1 MERLSCEKNSS
12 EPKISAE
19 ANPRDCDLRPGS
31 LITLVTVAGFAALLE
46 CALMRAIVIPLVCF
60 AALSSYASGE
70 VIHLKNGRTI
80 WADQVRQN
88 GKHTEYEVGESSYA
102 IPTSAVDH
110 IEAGGL
116 APQAVP
122 SQESVQA
129 QAQAIDFV
137 PAADLRYG
145 SDLIERVIRDGRVD
159 PDGLRALESEGNAST
174 TAAGYFVAANREMEN
189 ANFSKAR
196 FYFEAALRFSPQ
208 NPTILNYYATLL
220 VRTGNALEALS
231 YAERAVRLA
240 PHSPDTLAVLGYA
253 QFAADHNR
261 EAVRAW
267 KRSLELRRDA
277 RVQKYLEK
285 AEREEH
291 VEADFSQYESSH
303 FILRYE
309 GKQTSESFRRELVAV
324 LDSDYD
330 DLVRQL
336 GVAPR
341 NAIPIVLY
349 TEQAFFD
356 VTQSPNW
363 VSAMNDGKL
372 RIPISGVESV
382 TPALARVLKHELA
395 HSFISQLSV
404 GRCPQWLNEGIAQV
418 LEPKTLS
425 SRGSR
430 LSRTFQEHADLPF
443 NTLES
448 SFIRLSPQQA
458 VLAYDE
464 SLAVVEYINETYG
477 ISDVQR
483 ILQRLGEGSS
493 TETALRGTIHSDYGR
508 LRDEVAHYLF
518 TKYGQ

>member
-1 MERLSCEKNSS
+1 LERLSCEKNSS
-12 EPKISAE
+12 ELNTSAE
-19 ANPRDCDLRPGS
+19 AKLDSDLRPGS
-31 LITLVTVAGFAALLE
+31 LITFVTVAGFAALLE
-46 CALMRAIVIPLVCF
+46 CALMRPIVTPLVCF
-60 AALSSYASGE
+60 AALSLYASGE

-88 GKHTEYEVGESSYA
+88 GKHLEYEVGEGAYA
-102 IPTSAVDH
+102 IPLSAVDH
-110 IEAGGL
+110 VEAGGI

-122 SQESVQA
+122 SQGNAKA
-129 QAQAIDFV
+129 QAQAIDFT
-137 PAADLRYG
+137 PASDLQYG
-145 SDLIERVIRDGRVD
+145 SELIERVIRDGRVD
-159 PDGLRALESEGNAST
+159 PDGLRALESEGNTST

-189 ANFSKAR
+189 ANFTRAR
-196 FYFEAALRFSPQ
+196 SYFESALRFSPQ
-208 NPTILNYYATLL
+208 NPAILNYYATLL
-220 VRTGNALEALS
+220 VRTGNPVEALS

-240 PHSPDTLAVLGYA
+240 PESPDTLAVLGYA
-253 QFAADHNR
+253 QFAADHNH
-261 EAVRAW
+261 EAIRAW
-267 KRSLELRRDA
+267 KRSLELRPDA

-291 VEADFSQYESSH
+291 AEADFSQRESSH

-309 GKQTSESFRRELVAV
+309 GRETSESFRRELVSV

-341 NAIPIVLY
+341 SSIPVVLY
-349 TEQAFFD
+349 TETAFFD
-356 VTQSPNW
+356 VTQSPSW

-372 RIPISGVESV
+372 RIPVSGVASV

-395 HSFISQLSV
+395 HSFINQLSV
-404 GRCPQWLNEGIAQV
+404 GRCPQWMNEGIAQL

-425 SRGSR
+425 GRGSR

-448 SFIRLSPQQA
+448 SFIRFSPQQA

-493 TETALRGTIHSDYGR
+493 TETALRTTIHTDYGR
-508 LRDEVAHYLF
+508 LRDEVANYLA

>member
-1 MERLSCEKNSS
+1 
-12 EPKISAE
+12 
-19 ANPRDCDLRPGS
+19 
-31 LITLVTVAGFAALLE
+31 LLE
-46 CALMRAIVIPLVCF
+46 CALMRAIVTSLVYIAVMHLC
-60 AALSSYASGE
+60 ASGDI
-70 VIHLKNGRTI
+70 IHLKNGRSI
-80 WADQVRQN
+80 WADQVRHN
-88 GKHTEYEVGESSYA
+88 GTHLEYEVGESSYA
-102 IPTSAVDH
+102 IPMSVVDR
-110 IEAGGL
+110 IEAGGV
-116 APQAVP
+116 APQAFP
-122 SQESVQA
+122 FPETA
-129 QAQAIDFV
+129 AKTEPAIDFA
-137 PAADLRYG
+137 PATDLQYG

-159 PDGLRALESEGNAST
+159 ADALRALENGGNAST

-196 FYFEAALRFSPQ
+196 SYFESALRFSPQ

-220 VRTGNALEALS
+220 VRIGNALEALP

-240 PHSPDTLAVLGYA
+240 PNSPDTLAVLGYV

-267 KRSLELRRDA
+267 KRSLELRPDA
-277 RVQKYLEK
+277 RVRKYLDK

-291 VEADFSQYESSH
+291 AEADFSQRESSH

-309 GKQTSESFRRELVAV
+309 GRATSESFRRELVSV

-330 DLVRQL
+330 DLVLEL
-336 GVAPR
+336 GVSPR
-341 NAIPIVLY
+341 SAIPIVLY

-382 TPALARVLKHELA
+382 TPTLARVLKHELA
-395 HSFISQLSV
+395 HSFINQLSV

-418 LEPKTLS
+418 LEPKSLS
-425 SRGSR
+425 LGGSR
-430 LSRTFQEHADLPF
+430 LSRIFQEQRDLPL
-443 NTLES
+443 NMLES
-448 SFIRLSPQQA
+448 SFIRLSPEQA
-458 VLAYDE
+458 VLAYQE

-483 ILQRLGEGSS
+483 ILQRLGEGNS
-493 TETALRGTIHSDYGR
+493 TETALRATIHTDYGR
-508 LRDEVAHYLF
+508 LRDEVAHYLA

>member
-1 MERLSCEKNSS
+1 M
-12 EPKISAE
+12 
-19 ANPRDCDLRPGS
+19 NPRDPHLRLSSP
-31 LITLVTVAGFAALLE
+31 ITFVTVAGFAALLE
-46 CALMRAIVIPLVCF
+46 CALMRPIVTPLLCF
-60 AALSSYASGE
+60 AALSLYSSAE
-70 VIHLKNGRTI
+70 VIHLKNGRSI

-88 GKHTEYEVGESSYA
+88 GTHLEYEVGESSYA
-102 IPTSAVDH
+102 IPMSVVDRV
-110 IEAGGL
+110 EAAGMP
-116 APQAVP
+116 PQAVP
-122 SQESVQA
+122 SQESTRVQA
-129 QAQAIDFV
+129 QAMDFA
-137 PAADLRYG
+137 PAADLQYG
-145 SDLIERVIRDGRVD
+145 SDLIERVIRDDRVD
-159 PDGLRALESEGNAST
+159 PDALRMLESEGNAST
-174 TAAGYFVAANREMEN
+174 TASGYFVAANREMEN
-189 ANFSKAR
+189 ANFAKAR
-196 FYFEAALRFSPQ
+196 SYFESALRFSPQ

-220 VRTGNALEALS
+220 VRTGNAPEALS
-231 YAERAVRLA
+231 YAQRAVRLA

-253 QFAADHNR
+253 QFAVDHNR
-261 EAVRAW
+261 EAIDAW
-267 KRSLELRRDA
+267 KRSLALRPDA

-291 VEADFSQYESSH
+291 AESDFSQRESGH
-303 FILRYE
+303 FTLRYE
-309 GKQTSESFRRELVAV
+309 GKDTSESFRRELISV

-341 NAIPIVLY
+341 SAIAVVLY
-349 TEQAFFD
+349 TETTFFD
-356 VTQSPNW
+356 VTQSPDW

-382 TPALARVLKHELA
+382 TPTLARVLKHELA
-395 HSFISQLSV
+395 HSFINQISV

-430 LSRTFQEHADLPF
+430 LSRIFQDHADLPF
-443 NTLES
+443 NILES
-448 SFIRLSPQQA
+448 SFIRLTPQQA

-464 SLAVVEYINETYG
+464 SLAVVEYINETFG

-493 TETALRGTIHSDYGR
+493 TETALRSTIHADYGG
-508 LRDEVAHYLF
+508 LRDEVAHYLA